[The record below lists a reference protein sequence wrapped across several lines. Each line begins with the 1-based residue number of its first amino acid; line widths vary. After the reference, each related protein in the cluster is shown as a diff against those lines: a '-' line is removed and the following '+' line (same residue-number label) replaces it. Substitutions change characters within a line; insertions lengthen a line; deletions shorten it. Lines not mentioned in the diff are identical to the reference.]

1 MKKIL
6 ITGGGGFIG
15 SYLANDLSKFFS
27 VTIVDNFIRGD
38 QTRLNKN
45 IKKITADLT
54 KINDFI
60 KLDKH
65 YDWIFHLAAVN
76 GTDNFYDFNETV
88 FNVGIK
94 SILNIYDFYGDKD
107 VSLVIASSA
116 EVYQTPNT
124 IPTPEEES
132 LKIPDV
138 KNPRYSYGGSKI
150 FSELV
155 AFNYN
160 NSAFKKVL
168 IFRPHNIYGPNMG
181 YKHVIPQLIQ
191 KIEDANTNNID
202 HITLI
207 GTGNETRA
215 FCYVLDVVN
224 GLKILM
230 KSGADHEIYHI
241 GNSDEEIKIIDLAK
255 LIMNEIGQNLII
267 KPGKNIHMGGTSRR
281 CPDVNK
287 ISLLGYK
294 PEYNLNRGL
303 KETVKWYIN
312 NIDNYKNKRTIE

>member
-15 SYLANDLSKFFS
+15 SYLANDLSNKFS
-27 VTIVDNFIRGD
+27 VTIVDNYIRGD
-38 QTRLNKN
+38 ESRLNKKVTQ
-45 IKKITADLT
+45 ISADLT
-54 KINDFI
+54 QIKDFK
-60 KLDKH
+60 KLNNY

-76 GTDNFYDFNETV
+76 GTDNFYEINETV

-94 SILNIYDFYGDKD
+94 SILNIYDFFGNKNI
-107 VSLVIASSA
+107 SLIIASSA
-116 EVYQTPNT
+116 EVYQTPIS
-124 IPTPEEES
+124 IPTTEDEP

-160 NSAFKKVL
+160 KDAFKKVL

-181 YKHVIPQLIQ
+181 FKHVIPQLIL
-191 KIEDANTNNID
+191 KINNAITNNLNYIK
-202 HITLI
+202 LI
-207 GTGNETRA
+207 GSGHETRA

-230 KSGADHEIYHI
+230 EKGIDREIYHI
-241 GNSDEEIKIIDLAK
+241 GNSDEEIKILDLAQLLVDNFGK
-255 LIMNEIGQNLII
+255 KILI
-267 KPGKNIHMGGTSRR
+267 KS
-281 CPDVNK
+281 VK
-287 ISLLGYK
+287 IC
-294 PEYNLNRGL
+294 
-303 KETVKWYIN
+303 I
-312 NIDNYKNKRTIE
+312 

>member
-1 MKKIL
+1 MNKIL

-15 SYLANDLSKFFS
+15 SYLANDLSNNFE

-38 QTRLNKN
+38 ETRLNNK
-45 IKKITADLT
+45 IKKISADLT
-54 KINDFI
+54 NINDFK
-60 KLDKH
+60 KLDNH

-76 GTDNFYDFNETV
+76 GTDNFYDINETV

-94 SILNIYDFYGDKD
+94 SILNIYDFFGNKD
-107 VSLVIASSA
+107 ISLIIASSA
-116 EVYQTPNT
+116 EVYQTPIS
-124 IPTPEEES
+124 IPTPEEEP

-160 NSAFKKVL
+160 NKAFKKVL

-181 YKHVIPQLIQ
+181 FKHVIPQLIL
-191 KIEDANTNNID
+191 KINNAITKNIN

-207 GTGNETRA
+207 GSGNETRA
-215 FCYVLDVVN
+215 FCYVLDVVS

-230 KSGADHEIYHI
+230 QYGDDHEIYHI
-241 GNSDEEIKIIDLAK
+241 GNSYEEIKIFDLAH
-255 LIMNEIGQNLII
+255 LII
-267 KPGKNIHMGGTSRR
+267 NNLDQNIQVKPGEDLHKGGTNRR
-281 CPDVNK
+281 CPNVNK
-287 ISLLGYK
+287 IASLGYK
-294 PEYNLNRGL
+294 PKYNLKKGL
-303 KETVKWYIN
+303 NETIKWYID
-312 NIDNYKNKRTIE
+312 NIDYSENRRSIE

>member
-15 SYLANDLSKFFS
+15 SYLANDLSKNFS

-38 QTRLNKN
+38 QTRLNKK

-54 KINDFI
+54 KIDDFK
-60 KLDKH
+60 KLDNH

-76 GTDNFYDFNETV
+76 GTDNFYDINETV
-88 FNVGIK
+88 FNVGVK
-94 SILNIYDFYGDKD
+94 SILNIYDFYGNKD
-107 VSLVIASSA
+107 ISLVIASSA
-116 EVYQTPNT
+116 EVYQTPAS
-124 IPTPEEES
+124 IPTPEEEP

-181 YKHVIPQLIQ
+181 YKHVIPQLIL
-191 KIEDANTNNID
+191 KINHAIVNNID

-215 FCYVLDVVN
+215 FCHVLDVVN

-230 KSGADHEIYHI
+230 KSGVDHEIYHI
-241 GNSDEEIKIIDLAK
+241 GNSDEEIKILDLAK
-255 LIMNEIGQNLII
+255 LIIDDFGHNISIKSGENLH
-267 KPGKNIHMGGTSRR
+267 KGGTNRR
-281 CPDVNK
+281 CPDVSK

-294 PEYNLNRGL
+294 PECNLNKGL
-303 KETVKWYIN
+303 KETIKWYV
-312 NIDNYKNKRTIE
+312 DNMDNFKNKRSIE

>member
-15 SYLANDLSKFFS
+15 SYLANDLSNNFA

-38 QTRLNKN
+38 ETRLNNK
-45 IKKITADLT
+45 IKKISADLT
-54 KINDFI
+54 DINDFK
-60 KLDKH
+60 KLDNY

-76 GTDNFYDFNETV
+76 GTDNFYNINETV

-94 SILNIYDFYGDKD
+94 SILNIYDFFGNKD
-107 VSLVIASSA
+107 ISLIIASSA
-116 EVYQTPNT
+116 EVYQTPIS
-124 IPTPEEES
+124 IPTPEEEP

-160 NSAFKKVL
+160 NNAFKKVL

-181 YKHVIPQLIQ
+181 FKHVIPQLIL
-191 KIEDANTNNID
+191 KINHAITKNIN

-207 GTGNETRA
+207 GSGDETRA
-215 FCYVLDVVN
+215 FCYVLDVVS

-230 KSGADHEIYHI
+230 QYGDDHEIYHI
-241 GNSDEEIKIIDLAK
+241 GNSYEEIKIFDLA
-255 LIMNEIGQNLII
+255 NLII
-267 KPGKNIHMGGTSRR
+267 DILDQNILVKPGEDLHKGGTNRR
-281 CPDVNK
+281 CPNTNK
-287 ISLLGYK
+287 IASLGYK
-294 PEYNLNRGL
+294 PKYNLKKGL
-303 KETVKWYIN
+303 NETIKWYID
-312 NIDNYKNKRTIE
+312 NIDYSENRRSIE